1 MALGA
6 TRISVVRMVL
16 FEVLWLAGIS
26 IAVALPLSLLLMRAA
41 RSQLYGISGS
51 DPLTLC
57 GMTALVT
64 LVALAAAMSPARRAA
79 RVEPMKALRYE

>member
-1 MALGA
+1 
-6 TRISVVRMVL
+6 
-16 FEVLWLAGIS
+16 
-26 IAVALPLSLLLMRAA
+26 
-41 RSQLYGISGS
+41 LYGISGS

-64 LVALAAAMSPARRAA
+64 LVALAAAMLPARRAA